1 MKELKHVAVD
11 LETEDTTTEEMT
23 KAYKLLM
30 FRKAELEELMKID
43 QEEFEKMTEL
53 EWEWE
58 LFRRTEIKEKLEKWI
73 EIKSKLDKRKTSK
86 NATDCKD

>member
-1 MKELKHVAVD
+1 MQINQGKFQKM
-11 LETEDTTTEEMT
+11 TEFEHSEPTAKDYQLVLFS
-23 KAYKLLM
+23 KD
-30 FRKAELEELMKID
+30 ELEEKMKID

-53 EWEWE
+53 EQEWE

>member
-1 MKELKHVAVD
+1 MLVQFSKD
-11 LETEDTTTEEMT
+11 
-23 KAYKLLM
+23 
-30 FRKAELEELMKID
+30 ELEEKMKID

-73 EIKSKLDKRKTSK
+73 EMSLYVINEAYQRYDEQPQG
-86 NATDCKD
+86 

>member
-53 EWEWE
+53 EQEWE

-73 EIKSKLDKRKTSK
+73 EIKSKLDKRKPLK
-86 NATDCKD
+86 NAADCKN